1 MNKAEIY
8 LDEEARDT
16 NLRRD
21 KVLKFADSLSD
32 SEQKAAVL
40 RYAELLRE
48 QYIRLVEITK
58 QVGDKAKNAAA

>member
-16 NLRRD
+16 NLRRE

-32 SEQKAAVL
+32 FDQKEAVI
-40 RYAELLRE
+40 RYAELLGE
-48 QYIRLVEITK
+48 QYIRLVEIAK
-58 QVGDKAKNAAA
+58 QVADKAKNAAV